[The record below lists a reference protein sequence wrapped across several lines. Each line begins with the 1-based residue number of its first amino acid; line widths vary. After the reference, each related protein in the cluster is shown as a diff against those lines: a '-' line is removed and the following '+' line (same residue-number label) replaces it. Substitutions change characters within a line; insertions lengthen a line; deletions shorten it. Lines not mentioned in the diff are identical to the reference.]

1 MLRVEGKVALI
12 TGAGFGQGRSHAVRL
27 AEEGADIVA
36 VDLAAPYDAAG
47 HPQYEAATAAD
58 LEETKALVEK
68 TGRRCVA
75 VAADVRDRVVL
86 QEAVDAGLAE
96 FGYIDVVC
104 ANAGLI
110 TFHANSLEIPEA
122 TYDLIVDTCLKG
134 VWNTI
139 QTTAPAMIKAKRG
152 GSYILTSSAAGI
164 RGQIG
169 YAHYVAAKHGVVG
182 LMRTFSNELAI
193 HGIRVNTIHPTGVS
207 SEGMGIGG
215 GAAAG
220 PLFEADARMQMNG
233 LNTLPDLDAGPG
245 APFGPVPVVSPRE
258 ISNAVLFLASDEAR
272 YITGVALPVDAG
284 NTNKP

>member
-1 MLRVEGKVALI
+1 MPPR
-12 TGAGFGQGRSHAVRL
+12 TRSTPR
-27 AEEGADIVA
+27 
-36 VDLAAPYDAAG
+36 
-47 HPQYEAATAAD
+47 ATAAD
-58 LEETKALVEK
+58 LEETKSLVEK
-68 TGRRCVA
+68 TGRRCVTA
-75 VAADVRDRVVL
+75 VADVRDRAAL
-86 QEAVDAGLAE
+86 WAAADAGRAE
-96 FGYIDVVC
+96 FGHIDVVC

-110 TFHANSLEIPEA
+110 TFHASSLDIPEE

-139 QTTAPAMIKAKRG
+139 QATAPAMIAAGRG

-182 LMRTFSNELAI
+182 LMRAFSNELAV
-193 HGIRVNTIHPTGVS
+193 HGIRVNSVHPTGVS

-215 GAAAG
+215 GVAAG
-220 PLFEADARMQMNG
+220 PLFAADPLMQLDA
-233 LNTLPDLDAGPG
+233 LNMLPDLDAAPG
-245 APFGPVPVVSPRE
+245 APYGPVPVVTPRE